1 MKQSATFFEN
11 KNTIEVARDL
21 LGTILVH
28 DTGKHLYKGFI
39 VETEAYL
46 GALDQAAHSYT
57 NRRTKRTEIMFG
69 KPGAVYMYQM
79 HRQVLLNFITME
91 EGVPE
96 AVLIRAIEPL
106 TEQRAMQENRSG
118 KGGLEL
124 TNGPGKLT
132 QAFELKISDYGK
144 TLFDS
149 NIWLETGETPKQI
162 DASPRIGVPGKG
174 LATYYPLRF
183 TVHGNPYL
191 SGKKQIIRSD
201 HGF

>member
-1 MKQSATFFEN
+1 MKQSAAFFEK

-28 DTGKHLYKGFI
+28 DTGQHCYKGII

-46 GALDQAAHSYT
+46 GGLDQAAHSYT

-69 KPGAVYMYQM
+69 KPGGIYMYQM
-79 HRQVLLNFITME
+79 HQQVLLNFITME
-91 EGVPE
+91 EGIPE

-106 TEQRAMQENRSG
+106 TELSTMQENRAG

-132 QAFELKISDYGK
+132 QAFEFKISDYGK

-149 NIWLETGETPKQI
+149 NIWLETGKPPKQI
-162 DASPRIGVPGKG
+162 DASPRIGVPRKG

-191 SGKKQIIRSD
+191 SGKKQLIRSD